1 MSDATATATP
11 TAPAGGDPDL
21 LLDVR
26 DLSVVYESHGATPV
40 QAVDH
45 VSFQLRRGE
54 FVGLVG
60 ESGSGKSTLGYALTR
75 LQKPP
80 ARTNGGSIWFDGADV
95 RDLDP
100 EQLRRQRQGGFAMVL
115 QSGMNALNPVRRVRD
130 HFGDVFRAHGH
141 VPRER
146 QHDRMVELVG
156 KVELPREVL
165 DRYPGELSGGMRQR
179 VSIALALGL
188 EPQLM
193 VFDEPTTALDVLV
206 QHAVMDTIVG
216 LQRSEGFTAVLISH
230 DLGIVLEATDRVL
243 VLHEGRIVEDGPSP
257 RVLADPQDDYTR
269 MLLSH
274 YADPRAEVVSLPGFE
289 DRSVR
294 RAKGEKRSAASTSTP
309 SVSTRSTSTARSAV
323 TVDAVSKT
331 YPAPRRGE
339 EPVRAVRDVSFTLE
353 PGQSLALVGQSGSGK
368 STLAKL
374 ITGVE
379 QPTTGAVRF
388 GDVEVPRLRR
398 RALRDF
404 RSDVQMVFQDPYAAL
419 NPLHTVE
426 YALTRPVLNY
436 TGLRGAD
443 ARRRVLELLETVGLS
458 PVEQFAAKLPHQLSG
473 GQRQR
478 VVIARALASDPQVII
493 ADEPVSMLD
502 VSLRAGVLALLED
515 LREQWGVSLLY
526 ITHDLLSARLVTD
539 DVMVLHRGE
548 VVERGGTA
556 EVLQRPQHEY
566 TRRLLDA
573 VPDPARA
580 HALRAGA
587 AGSATG
593 PDDAGRSADGPGPG
607 GAAPRGAD
615 ASPAAVPPAGRP
627 GAGPGATGTVQP

>member
-1 MSDATATATP
+1 MSTSNDVR
-11 TAPAGGDPDL
+11 DDV

-26 DLSVVYESHGATPV
+26 DLSVVYESAGAEPV

-80 ARTNGGSIWFDGADV
+80 ARTNGGSILFDGADV
-95 RDLDP
+95 QGLGT
-100 EQLRRQRQGGFAMVL
+100 EALRQQRQGGFAMVL
-115 QSGMNALNPVRRVRD
+115 QSGMNALNPVRTIRN
-130 HFGDVFRAHGH
+130 HFVDVFKAHGH
-141 VPRER
+141 VPRDQWHSR
-146 QHDRMVELVG
+146 AVELVS
-156 KVELPREVL
+156 KVELDPSVL
-165 DRYPGELSGGMRQR
+165 ARFPGELSGGMRQR
-179 VSIALALGL
+179 VSIALALSL

-206 QHAVMDTIVG
+206 QHAVMDTIIA

-230 DLGIVLEATDRVL
+230 DLGIVLESAQRVL
-243 VLHEGRIVEDGPSP
+243 VMHEGRIVEDGASAD
-257 RVLADPQDDYTR
+257 VLENPQDDYTR

-289 DRSVR
+289 DRSIRHARGER
-294 RAKGEKRSAASTSTP
+294 RVDTTTSVPT
-309 SVSTRSTSTARSAV
+309 VSTRGQRVAQQPIVVSGV
-323 TVDAVSKT
+323 TKT
-331 YPAPRRGE
+331 YAPPRRGD
-339 EPVRAVRDVSFTLE
+339 EPVRAVRDVSFSLE
-353 PGQSLALVGQSGSGK
+353 PGRSLALVGQSGSGK
-368 STLAKL
+368 STIAKL
-374 ITGVE
+374 VTGVE
-379 QPTTGAVRF
+379 RPTSGSVTF
-388 GDVEVPRLRR
+388 GDTDVTKLRG
-398 RALRDF
+398 RALRSF

-426 YALTRPVLNY
+426 YTLTRPVVNF
-436 TGLRGAD
+436 TGLTGQE
-443 ARRRVLELLETVGLS
+443 ARRRVLELLETVGLT

-526 ITHDLLSARLVTD
+526 ITHDLLSARLITD
-539 DVMVLHRGE
+539 DIMVLNQGA

-556 EVLQRPQHEY
+556 EVLQRPTDLY
-566 TRRLLDA
+566 TITLLDA
-573 VPDPARA
+573 VPNPRRS
-580 HALRAGA
+580 L
-587 AGSATG
+587 ATG
-593 PDDAGRSADGPGPG
+593 
-607 GAAPRGAD
+607 GAR
-615 ASPAAVPPAGRP
+615 
-627 GAGPGATGTVQP
+627 